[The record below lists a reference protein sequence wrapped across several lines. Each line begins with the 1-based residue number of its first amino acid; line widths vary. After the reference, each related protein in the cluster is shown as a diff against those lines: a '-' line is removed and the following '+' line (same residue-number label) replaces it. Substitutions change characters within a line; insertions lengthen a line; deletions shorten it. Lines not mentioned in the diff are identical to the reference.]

1 MREKQQFVVYGTH
14 GAEPTKGSWWA
25 EIILVVVLGT
35 CVLAWVSSNL
45 ARQGFD
51 VIETLSDRYQNIVY
65 VTILARL
72 GLKGLDKFFLVEI
85 ASRRAIVAPV
95 PTTHQAYNLK
105 VVGSNPTPAT
115 K

>member
-25 EIILVVVLGT
+25 EIILVVVLGA

-45 ARQGFD
+45 AGQGFD

-65 VTILARL
+65 VTILAGL
-72 GLKGLDKFFLVEI
+72 GLKGLDKFFFGRNSESEGNCRPSSDHSSGL
-85 ASRRAIVAPV
+85 
-95 PTTHQAYNLK
+95 
-105 VVGSNPTPAT
+105 
-115 K
+115 